1 MAEDGMEDHEEDA
14 RVRERERLGT
24 TQKTPLVGT
33 DCWTLQRLQGVCLI
47 EDRRTHRRRQRRSTE
62 S

>member
-24 TQKTPLVGT
+24 AQKTPLVGT
-33 DCWTLQRLQGVCLI
+33 DCRGS
-47 EDRRTHRRRQRRSTE
+47 RE
-62 S
+62 SV